1 VTAPGHDIIDLRID
15 GDRAE
20 RLGSAHRSPTLRAF
34 LVGVFIVAGMVI
46 LTACGDDDA
55 DQADPAAALADQEE
69 SPAGSAT
76 TAIPEDV
83 GGAAIEVVVSALDAK
98 NSFDLDG
105 WLAAFEGGKRTGTPL
120 FAEEILMNAKQ
131 HWELVEPCQVTGEN
145 AAGEAVVEC
154 LLSNTDDF
162 WGVGGI
168 FDTKTQTFTVN
179 PDGLITSNRNIFASN
194 RRDNFNRAFHQWLSD
209 THPDVYTEMDIGRIS
224 SNGPG
229 FDTRDSDHMLVAVDY
244 VEEFVAQPDTYPLD
258 PTDP

>member
-1 VTAPGHDIIDLRID
+1 MRFRV
-15 GDRAE
+15 
-20 RLGSAHRSPTLRAF
+20 
-34 LVGVFIVAGMVI
+34 VAGLLVAVVV
-46 LTACGDDDA
+46 LAGCGDDDA
-55 DQADPAAALADQEE
+55 NQADPGAVLADRDEASASNAITTTTISEE
-69 SPAGSAT
+69 VA
-76 TAIPEDV
+76 
-83 GGAAIEVVVSALDAK
+83 GAAIAAVVSALEAK

-105 WLAAFEGGKRTGTPL
+105 WLAALEGGKSQGTPL

-131 HWELVEPCQVTGEN
+131 QWEVVEPCEVTGEN

-179 PDGLITSNRNIFASN
+179 ADGLITSQRNIFASS
-194 RRDNFNRAFHQWLSD
+194 RRDIFNRAFHQWLSD
-209 THPDVYTEMDIGRIS
+209 IHPDVYAEMDIGRIS

-229 FDTRDSDHMLVAVDY
+229 FDTQNPEHMLVAVDY
-244 VEEFVAQPDTYPLD
+244 VEEFVAQSDTYPLD